1 MQKDI
6 KFGGNPVTITG
17 KEIKIGDKAPNFN
30 AVNNDLSVFDFHK
43 ETEGKIKIISAVP
56 SVDTKVCS
64 LQTIRFNDEASK
76 LSDDVVIVTVSV
88 DLPFAQ
94 ERFCGAEG
102 IKNIHVVS
110 DYKDLDFGQK
120 YGFIIDEFRLLTRG
134 VVIVDK
140 DNIVKYVEFVKEV
153 TNYPD
158 FDRALKEVKKLL

>member
-158 FDRALKEVKKLL
+158 FDRALEEVKKLL